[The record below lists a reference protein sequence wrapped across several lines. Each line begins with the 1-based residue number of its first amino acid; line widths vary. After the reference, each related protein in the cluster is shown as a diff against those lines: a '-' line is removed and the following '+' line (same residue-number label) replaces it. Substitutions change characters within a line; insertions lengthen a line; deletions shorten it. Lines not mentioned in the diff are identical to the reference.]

1 MQYLYT
7 CRLCQHD
14 VRHYEAVK
22 YGVRHYAHFA
32 CYLDHKK
39 LADLPKW
46 KIYSCPWRLIAER
59 GLEKE
64 VERLTCEVVS

>member
-1 MQYLYT
+1 MRYLYA
-7 CRLCQHD
+7 CRLCHKD
-14 VRHYEAVK
+14 ARYYEAVK

-46 KIYSCPWRLIAER
+46 RIESFPWRLIAER
-59 GLEKE
+59 GLEAE
-64 VERLTCEVVS
+64 FDRLTCEAV